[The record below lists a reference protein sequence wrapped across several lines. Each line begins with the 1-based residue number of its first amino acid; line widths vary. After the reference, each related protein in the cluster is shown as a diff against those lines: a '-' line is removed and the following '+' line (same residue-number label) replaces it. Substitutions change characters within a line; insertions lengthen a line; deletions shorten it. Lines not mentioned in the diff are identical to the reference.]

1 MGTIGGGFFAGL
13 IAEAY
18 GWRWSFVVFGGLGVL
33 LYLLLWWLVPR
44 ADLPRSAGQRFAAH
58 FPDAPAWIGVGLLLG
73 LVAVASSA
81 SAQSLSVPTVT
92 KNAGNTA
99 DDFSDGLIT
108 SYQNKTTVIVVSSN
122 TSVFRVRYQE
132 IVAADVGF
140 GGSDQTQSQNTD
152 YQINFTA
159 TAPGAYRLNI
169 STSRARSG

>member
-1 MGTIGGGFFAGL
+1 LCGYRTISTSYGRDRGGSYMRGRLARG
-13 IAEAY
+13 IGRTAI
-18 GWRWSFVVFGGLGVL
+18 GIGLGVA
-33 LYLLLWWLVPR
+33 VV
-44 ADLPRSAGQRFAAH
+44 AA
-58 FPDAPAWIGVGLLLG
+58 
-73 LVAVASSA
+73 ASIA

-108 SYQNKTTVIVVSSN
+108 SYQNKPAVVVVSSN
-122 TSVFRVRYQE
+122 TTVFRVRYQE

-140 GGSDQTQSQNTD
+140 GGSDQTQSQSTD

-169 STSRARSG
+169 STSVKGAFTIVDDGDSGSVDMTAV